1 MRAEASFW
9 SKNSDET
16 LLQSFKTGCIAAK
29 TYLEITDRNLRTNGP
44 HAMLRT
50 TRKRYPEILCKYYS
64 GCVKA
69 QNKKAKKTKTNCD
82 LRGFP
87 TGTRHGQLKLQ
98 ASDEATR
105 LQTHNVS
112 SSQLDATYEDR
123 YDR

>member
-1 MRAEASFW
+1 M
-9 SKNSDET
+9 
-16 LLQSFKTGCIAAK
+16 AAK

-44 HAMLRT
+44 HGMLRT

-69 QNKKAKKTKTNCD
+69 QNKKAKKAKTNCD

-98 ASDEATR
+98 ASDETAETR
-105 LQTHNVS
+105 S
-112 SSQLDATYEDR
+112 DATPNAQRVFVTARRHEER
-123 YDR
+123 QAGRRGRGRRGRPRR